1 MTGEIE
7 FGTGRDATIPR
18 PHSEKTKF
26 WQAADI
32 GPVELLK
39 ATYITHSFSKHV
51 HDGFAIG
58 IIERG
63 AEGFYYRGAN
73 HVAPAGSIVLINPDE
88 VHTGHAADETGWSY
102 RMLYPEADLLEQ
114 AAQEAFGRR
123 RSGVPYF
130 PEAVVEDQYLTQL
143 IRTLHATLERSD
155 SALERQSRFLTT
167 LIELIRRHA
176 EDRPAFS
183 RTAAAP
189 QAVAQA
195 RAYLES
201 CYPGNVSL
209 QQLVEITGL
218 SPFHLTRVF
227 HQKVGLPPHA
237 YLNQVRVREAKKLL
251 LAGRPIAEVAVE
263 TGFADQSH
271 LTRRFKRIVG
281 VTPGQY
287 VLYSKNVQDKPA

>member
-1 MTGEIE
+1 MTREIE
-7 FGTGRDATIPR
+7 VGTGGSVTVPG
-18 PHSEKTKF
+18 PLLEKTKF
-26 WQAADI
+26 WQATDV

-63 AEGFYYRGAN
+63 AEGFYYRGAT

-88 VHTGHAADETGWSY
+88 VHTGHAVDEIGWSY

-114 AAQEAFGRR
+114 AAREAFGRR
-123 RSGVPYF
+123 QPGVPYF

-143 IRTLHATLERSD
+143 IRSLHATLERSD

-167 LIELIRRHA
+167 LIQLIRRHA
-176 EDRPAFS
+176 EDRPSLSPA
-183 RTAAAP
+183 TAAP
-189 QAVAQA
+189 RAVAQA
-195 RAYLES
+195 QAYLES
-201 CYPGNVSL
+201 YYPHNVSL

-227 HQKVGLPPHA
+227 RQALGLPPHA
-237 YLNQVRVREAKKLL
+237 FLNQVRIREAKKLL

-287 VLYSKNVQDKPA
+287 VLNSKNVQDKLA